1 MIVITGGAGFIGW
14 NLYQSLKDTHSI
26 LLVDFEDAF
35 KENGR
40 EGCTVMDPLMFLAE
54 LGREDFASKIDVIL
68 HNGACSD
75 TTVTDPFHMMTVNFD
90 YSVSLLKYCIM
101 HQIRLIYASSA
112 SVYGDGPFEEHATS
126 DPKNM
131 YALSKSMFDE
141 YARCFQPFL
150 PQLAGLRYF
159 NVYGNYED
167 HKDNMSSVAYK
178 FFNQSKSDDKT
189 IKLFEGSDNFLRD
202 FIHVDDVVAIN
213 KKFLENQNLGG
224 IYNVGTGTER
234 SFTDIAKI
242 VSKRYN
248 SKIEYIDM
256 PEKLR
261 GKSQKYT
268 KSDNTR
274 LSSMIDHKF
283 LTLEEG
289 VAKYLD
295 FLENR

>member
-1 MIVITGGAGFIGW
+1 M
-14 NLYQSLKDTHSI
+14 
-26 LLVDFEDAF
+26 
-35 KENGR
+35 
-40 EGCTVMDPLMFLAE
+40 
-54 LGREDFASKIDVIL
+54 
-68 HNGACSD
+68 
-75 TTVTDPFHMMTVNFD
+75 
-90 YSVSLLKYCIM
+90 
-101 HQIRLIYASSA
+101 
-112 SVYGDGPFEEHATS
+112 
-126 DPKNM
+126 
-131 YALSKSMFDE
+131 
-141 YARCFQPFL
+141 
-150 PQLAGLRYF
+150 
-159 NVYGNYED
+159 
-167 HKDNMSSVAYK
+167 
-178 FFNQSKSDDKT
+178 
-189 IKLFEGSDNFLRD
+189 RD

-261 GKSQKYT
+261 GKYQKYT